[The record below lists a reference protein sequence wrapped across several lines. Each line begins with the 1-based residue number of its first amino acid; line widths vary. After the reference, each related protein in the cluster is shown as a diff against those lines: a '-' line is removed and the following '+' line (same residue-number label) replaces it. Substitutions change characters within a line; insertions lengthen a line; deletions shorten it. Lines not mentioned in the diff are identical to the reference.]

1 MPPSWLNK
9 LSLESHHIRSQLPD
23 LDHLDW
29 SRGLGSTGPSGFGG
43 ANTATFA
50 EGLLSTSNIALHGE
64 ICALAVEPVLGFLA
78 VGTTQGSIHLF
89 GKESVQV
96 DWTLR
101 PANKVTHLLFKS
113 GSPLLI
119 VIDVK
124 DNISIF
130 DLSRNDPQIRA
141 KSTASPHPFQ
151 PTQATTVGAG
161 PSGPLHP
168 DTPMRIGAHTARN
181 SILCAEVSP
190 LHSHLFLGL
199 RDGTIDAYDLERLS
213 PSPYRVPNLWWEEE
227 EILRKSGVPDAPNRR
242 HVPLIIDIKTHPKD
256 INQLLLAYEGGVVLL
271 DVTKRTILRSFQLRH
286 LPGAPGPCVGN
297 TDLVWT
303 ERAAPATCVAWRPDG
318 LVFACGH
325 EDGCISFW
333 HAEDDEKP
341 ITVRTIERTDVDR
354 SETLMNEPPGGFP
367 QSREPIF
374 KMAWSGFPAQ
384 SWFDMA
390 QNAKNRSSD
399 TSMQNHSHQAEQTKE
414 EPATGTILTVLG
426 GATERQPQGLIC
438 LHFPAFAWPYA
449 SYWNSKTPEALAK
462 TRQALHASLEETKG
476 SRYSTPS
483 AVEDF
488 ILLPRDNPYY
498 GAAYDPLAVITLLAA
513 DPKLP
518 PLPPPAAARGL
529 KAFAFP
535 PPAESLEAPSV
546 PMSPGKKANLGIQ
559 LPFAQRALQLPLALS
574 TAGSGAILGAQL
586 VDLTP
591 HVYRNLTAQADANRE
606 KTNPT
611 SPKPEG
617 GFASVISSSI
627 PINTP
632 RKVSHELPLYGGK
645 AKPTSSGTRADTA
658 EAFAVLARAERWRIL
673 LTWHLDGTVRF
684 HDASPQLLLQGTDQT
699 PLPNSSDSAKAT
711 TPGILQ
717 KSFPSPLPHLTIDTH
732 KLIYNTGMTGHPLF
746 EKLKSDPMRLRI
758 VKVVFAAESNETA
771 IVLRSGQVLHYKFG
785 FAKYSQT
792 DEVIDAV
799 QEEVQQDEEMAASF
813 AHHHSPSLSSPGTG
827 TGRVSMNELDAS
839 MAGAM
844 HDLDINPAP
853 SHAGQSPFSSPP
865 GSAPPRPRRDPK
877 RMSVMGRS
885 GGGSEIDGSES
896 LSAGVQD
903 QSARQ
908 NHANLMPAF
917 HSPPARIDEI
927 TYVNHLAT
935 WRSDGFKPN
944 IILELNRGEVTSIDL
959 SNVGFLAIA
968 CGISLAVIDLRVPH
982 LIVRE
987 GFGIPLQGD
996 ISRDERKMIEEE
1008 NKSTI
1013 NHLLFSICR
1022 TAANPILSP
1031 TLIVSRES
1039 GYTTFW
1045 TLGLDHTDMWICTR
1059 SNGVMLDELQR
1070 GVAIQVIDMGG
1081 NVCPTIPGELQRS
1094 LREQSRGGELSNE
1107 KTMDM
1112 NLMLCVGRNSLSLR
1126 AGLSGQKVAKADVGE
1141 LIQGASVI
1149 DRRGDKVCLAV
1160 TSKSFHLF
1168 TLPHLRPIT
1177 RIQRH
1182 NRAYEE
1188 RLSIANISL
1197 SLDGSGDMIEIVNS
1211 LDVCMWTVFA
1221 TQPRPGLPNLL
1232 LYTPPSM
1239 PIAPNVIGSMAS
1251 SVANWIGG
1259 KSASLTQGA
1268 QLDDILAGG
1277 NGKRA
1282 SMPKLPEQ
1290 KYIYEK
1296 VEEQERKEAL
1306 QEEMQKRAELNNP
1319 SNGRNSPF
1327 VRQTKSGQTSR
1338 QANAAA
1344 DQAAWSLDL
1353 AKQRGELVNSLE
1365 QGLSNLEKGASDWM
1379 KSTRENM
1386 IKQAAKDKLN
1396 KYF

>member
-9 LSLESHHIRSQLPD
+9 ISLDPHHIRSQLPD
-23 LDHLDW
+23 LEHIDW
-29 SRGLGSTGPSGFGG
+29 SRGLGNTGTG
-43 ANTATFA
+43 ATFA

-64 ICALAVEPVLGFLA
+64 ICALAVEPVLGYLA

-89 GKESVQV
+89 GKEAVQV

-141 KSTASPHPFQ
+141 KSSASPHPFQ

-168 DTPMRIGAHTARN
+168 DTPMRIGAHTVRN

-190 LHSHLFLGL
+190 LHNHLFLGL

-286 LPGAPGPCVGN
+286 LPGAPGSCVGN
-297 TDLVWT
+297 PDLVWT

-333 HAEDDEKP
+333 HIEDDEKP

-367 QSREPIF
+367 HSREPIF
-374 KMAWSGFPAQ
+374 KLAWSGFPAQ

-390 QNAKNRSSD
+390 QNAKGKSTDNSS
-399 TSMQNHSHQAEQTKE
+399 QQHQQADQAKE
-414 EPATGTILTVLG
+414 EPATGTILTILG

-438 LHFPAFAWPYA
+438 LHFPAFSWPYA
-449 SYWNSKTPEALAK
+449 SYWNSKTPETLAK

-483 AVEDF
+483 PVEDF

-498 GAAYDPLAVITLLAA
+498 GGAYDPLAVITLLAA

-546 PMSPGKKANLGIQ
+546 PMSPGKKGNLGIQ
-559 LPFAQRALQLPLALS
+559 LPFAQRSLQLPLTLS
-574 TAGSGAILGAQL
+574 TAGPGAILGAQM
-586 VDLTP
+586 VDVTP
-591 HVYRNLTAQADANRE
+591 HVYRNLTAQEDANRE
-606 KTNPT
+606 KANPT
-611 SPKPEG
+611 SPKPDG
-617 GFASVISSSI
+617 GFASVISSTI
-627 PINTP
+627 PLSAP
-632 RKVSHELPLYGGK
+632 RKAASNLPLFGGK
-645 AKPTSSGTRADTA
+645 AKPTASGMKADTA
-658 EAFAVLARAERWRIL
+658 EAFAALARAERWRIL
-673 LTWHLDGTVRF
+673 VTWHLDGTVRF
-684 HDASPQLLLQGTDQT
+684 HDASPQLLLQGTDQI
-699 PLPNSSDSAKAT
+699 PLANSSETAKAT
-711 TPGILQ
+711 TPGYLQ

-732 KLIYNTGMTGHPLF
+732 KLIFSSSMIGHPLF

-813 AHHHSPSLSSPGTG
+813 AHHHSPSPSSPGVS
-827 TGRVSMNELDAS
+827 RASMNELDSS

-844 HDLDINPAP
+844 QDLNIHLGP
-853 SHAGQSPFSSPP
+853 SQPSTQ

-877 RMSVMGRS
+877 RMSALGRS
-885 GGGSEIDGSES
+885 SGGSEFRSSEDYTTHQ
-896 LSAGVQD
+896 APPT
-903 QSARQ
+903 
-908 NHANLMPAF
+908 NFHAAPV
-917 HSPPARIDEI
+917 RIDEI
-927 TYVNHLAT
+927 TFVNHLAT

-944 IILELNRGEVTSIDL
+944 IIVELNRGEVTAIDL
-959 SNVGFLAIA
+959 SNIGFLAIA
-968 CGISLAVIDLRVPH
+968 YGISLAVIDLRVPH

-987 GFGIPLQGD
+987 GFGTPAQGD
-996 ISRDERKMIEEE
+996 VSREERKMIEEE

-1031 TLIVSRES
+1031 TLIASRES
-1039 GYTTFW
+1039 GYTTLW
-1045 TLGLDHTDMWICTR
+1045 TLGVDQVDMWICTR
-1059 SNGVMLDELQR
+1059 SNGVQLDELQK
-1070 GVAIQVIDMGG
+1070 GVAVQVVDMAG
-1081 NVCPTIPGELQRS
+1081 NVCQTIPGELQRS
-1094 LREQSRGGELSNE
+1094 LREQSRGGDMREE
-1107 KTMDM
+1107 KVTDM

-1126 AGLSGQKVAKADVGE
+1126 AGLTGPKVAKVDIGE
-1141 LIQGASVI
+1141 AIQGASVI

-1168 TLPHLRPIT
+1168 TLPHLRSIK

-1188 RLSIANISL
+1188 KLSIANVCL

-1251 SVANWIGG
+1251 SVVNWIGG
-1259 KSASLTQGA
+1259 KSASLTQVA

-1277 NGKRA
+1277 PGKRGA
-1282 SMPKLPEQ
+1282 MPKLPEQ

-1296 VEEQERKEAL
+1296 VEEQERREAL
-1306 QEEMQKRAELNNP
+1306 QEEMQRRAELN
-1319 SNGRNSPF
+1319 NGRNSPF
-1327 VRQTKSGQTSR
+1327 VRQQTKSAQTSR
-1338 QANAAA
+1338 QTNAAA